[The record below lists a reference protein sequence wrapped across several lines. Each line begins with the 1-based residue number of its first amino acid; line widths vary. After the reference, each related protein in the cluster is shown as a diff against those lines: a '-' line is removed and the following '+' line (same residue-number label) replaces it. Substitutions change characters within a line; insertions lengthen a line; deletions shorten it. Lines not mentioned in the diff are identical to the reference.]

1 MLETRKEK
9 TVNLSSYG
17 RMCRYTVATPDD
29 YDALHAWMV
38 ANDGDR
44 HWNRPS
50 SPSHPPLISD
60 SDDRDA
66 YAYDQVDYVIETPE
80 AGCVEWDAPVPANMS
95 VVFTGHT
102 NVNLHTGHIVATD
115 NVCVHIRPESS
126 HGNIRVD
133 AHDNVMVYASHDD
146 PSQDI
151 RIHAHDDSTWN
162 VAGRGVDVYAGD
174 DTHGHLVDSTAH
186 LDGNAEVVAHGGTVY
201 ATDTASVWND
211 GGHTKIHRTE
221 HGAPG
226 RIRWERR
233 RIYY

>member
-1 MLETRKEK
+1 MKIIHNVFDVE
-9 TVNLSSYG
+9 SYDSLQ
-17 RMCRYTVATPDD
+17 RWLLD
-29 YDALHAWMV
+29 
-38 ANDGDR
+38 NDENPNWDT
-44 HWNRPS
+44 
-50 SPSHPPLISD
+50 PPLVLGQ
-60 SDDRDA
+60 DRTECDE
-66 YAYDQVDYVIETPE
+66 VEYVIHADVFDDHSVPYI
-80 AGCVEWDAPVPANMS
+80 VWDAPVPANMS

-102 NVNLHTGHIVATD
+102 NVDLHTGHIVATD

-146 PSQDI
+146 PSQHI
-151 RIHAHDDSTWN
+151 HIHAHDDSTWN

-211 GGHTKIHRTE
+211 GEQTKIHRTR
-221 HGAPG
+221 HGVPG